1 MKRPPNRPR
10 RGSLQRP
17 RWTFLPQGRTGRVVT
32 PAKVPTNR
40 PPNRPSER
48 PRRGSLQRPRWT
60 FLPQG
65 RTRRVSEGRTRRLPQ
80 GRTRRVLALGTVLCL
95 LVAGLTVAFWP
106 KPDPVKV
113 TAYFPRTVGIYPGSD
128 VRVLG
133 IPIGEVKSVTPRG
146 RRVRVEMEYEA
157 DRKVPAG
164 AKAAIVNSSVV
175 SDRYVQMLPVYRG
188 GPAMKS
194 GAVIPEERTAVP
206 VELDRIFDS
215 LHTTSEALGPRGA
228 NKNGALSRLIG
239 VSADNLKG
247 NGRNLNQTIK
257 DVSQALTTLS
267 DGRKDMFGTVKNLQV
282 FTAALAA
289 DDDSVRSFNDSLATT
304 AHQLSGE
311 RKDLAEAFKNLS
323 FALKDVSGFVHG
335 NKKAL
340 TRNVKG
346 LSEVTRVLVKQR
358 AALEELMDVAPAG
371 LGNLAHAYNPASG
384 TLDTRNNAD
393 QPQDPAGLM
402 CSLLR
407 TAGEKSDC
415 HDLEKLFGD
424 LPELPT
430 ANSLTGAV
438 PPASGV
444 ATTDKT
450 LGGILGAQ
458 A

>member
-1 MKRPPNRPR
+1 MQRPRWTFLPQRGTRGLPEGRTRRVPQGRTGRVPRPR

-17 RWTFLPQGRTGRVVT
+17 RWTFLPQ
-32 PAKVPTNR
+32 
-40 PPNRPSER
+40 
-48 PRRGSLQRPRWT
+48 RGTRG
-60 FLPQG
+60 LP
-65 RTRRVSEGRTRRLPQ
+65 EGRTRRLPTR
-80 GRTRRVLALGTVLCL
+80 RTRRVVALAAVLCL

-133 IPIGEVKSVTPRG
+133 IPIGEVKSVTPQG

-188 GPAMKS
+188 GPVMKS

-239 VSADNLKG
+239 VSADNLRG
-247 NGRNLNQTIK
+247 NGKDLHQTIK
-257 DVSQALTTLS
+257 DVSQALTTLD

-289 DDDSVRSFNDSLATT
+289 DDDGVRSFNDSLATT
-304 AHQLSGE
+304 ANQLSGE
-311 RKDLAEAFKNLS
+311 RKDLAEAFRNLS
-323 FALKDVSGFVHG
+323 VALKDVSVFVHG

-371 LGNLAHAYNPASG
+371 LGNLANAYNPASG
-384 TLDTRNNAD
+384 TLDTRNNAE
-393 QPQDPAGLM
+393 QSQDPAGLM

-407 TAGEKSDC
+407 TAGETSDC
-415 HDLEKLFGD
+415 KDLGKLFGD
-424 LPELPT
+424 LPKLPT

-450 LGGILGAQ
+450 LGGILGAR